1 MLNEKLMALEDPVFT
16 KIPKPNKDTNRY
28 DYIYYDWLFKLI
40 KGTYYD
46 NLLELLHSIPFTPNE
61 EELDYNRYRDGIRL
75 RDRFKNETNG
85 KIKIIKGPCTFLE
98 MLIALA
104 IRLDSDIMYE
114 TKFGDRSVDW
124 FWMFVDNLGFTK
136 YTDSTWDRDIEVE
149 VLLKVHK
156 ILAKDYAPDG
166 SDGLFTVK
174 DRPDVDLRECDIWR
188 QMIWWVD
195 ENLKKGVIE

>member
-16 KIPKPNKDTNRY
+16 KILKTNKDTNRY
-28 DYIYYDWLFKLI
+28 DYIYYDWLFKMV

-61 EELDYNRYRDGIRL
+61 EELDYNRYLDGLRL
-75 RDRFKNETNG
+75 RNRFKSETNG

-104 IRLDSDIMYE
+104 NRLDSDIMYE

-136 YTDSTWDRDIEVE
+136 YTDSTWDHDIEVK
-149 VLLKVHK
+149 VLIKVHK
-156 ILAKDYAPDG
+156 ILAKDYASDG
-166 SDGLFTVK
+166 SDGLFAVK

>member
-16 KIPKPNKDTNRY
+16 KIPKTNKDTNRY

-61 EELDYNRYRDGIRL
+61 EELDYNRYLDGLRL
-75 RDRFKNETNG
+75 RDRFKSETNG

-124 FWMFVDNLGFTK
+124 FWMFIDNLGFTK
-136 YTDSTWDRDIEVE
+136 YTDSIWDPDIKAE
-149 VLLKVHK
+149 VLVKVYK
-156 ILAKDYAPDG
+156 ILSKNYAPDG